1 MVLDYRVKRKLL
13 QELRNHL
20 DEPEITLVIGP
31 RQAGKTT
38 LLKQLASEQEAV
50 GKPSLFLNLDFDQD
64 SSWFTSQ
71 SLFLKRL
78 ALKTADIPHTVFIDE
93 IQRLENAGLFL
104 KGIYDKGLKHKLVV
118 TGSGSLELKE
128 KIAESLVGRK
138 RNFRL
143 LTVGLKEFINYRT
156 AYEYEESIQ
165 EFLLIHPMLANSIL
179 EEYMNYGGYP
189 RVVTAESERD
199 KNQAL
204 NEIYQ
209 GYIERDIQALLQLN
223 KSVNFV
229 TLLQILANR
238 VGYSINYASL
248 SNQVGLSTPTLKNYL
263 WYSEKTFITA
273 SVTPFFRNK
282 EKEISKA
289 PQHYFID
296 LGLRNFLLG
305 QYENPMDQGMR
316 FENLVYRLLEQSTRD
331 SVARIHFWRTQNQ
344 AEVDFVIDKGY
355 DLLPVEVK
363 SAEMKKPKMSR
374 SFRAFIEKYAPKEAW
389 LINKS
394 LKGEEKLGNTWV
406 KFLPWWEL
414 L

>member
-78 ALKTADIPHTVFIDE
+78 ALKTADIPHIVFIDE

-209 GYIERDIQALLQLN
+209 
-223 KSVNFV
+223 
-229 TLLQILANR
+229 
-238 VGYSINYASL
+238 
-248 SNQVGLSTPTLKNYL
+248 
-263 WYSEKTFITA
+263 
-273 SVTPFFRNK
+273 
-282 EKEISKA
+282 
-289 PQHYFID
+289 
-296 LGLRNFLLG
+296 
-305 QYENPMDQGMR
+305 
-316 FENLVYRLLEQSTRD
+316 
-331 SVARIHFWRTQNQ
+331 
-344 AEVDFVIDKGY
+344 
-355 DLLPVEVK
+355 
-363 SAEMKKPKMSR
+363 
-374 SFRAFIEKYAPKEAW
+374 
-389 LINKS
+389 
-394 LKGEEKLGNTWV
+394 
-406 KFLPWWEL
+406 
-414 L
+414 

>member
-1 MVLDYRVKRKLL
+1 
-13 QELRNHL
+13 
-20 DEPEITLVIGP
+20 
-31 RQAGKTT
+31 
-38 LLKQLASEQEAV
+38 
-50 GKPSLFLNLDFDQD
+50 
-64 SSWFTSQ
+64 
-71 SLFLKRL
+71 
-78 ALKTADIPHTVFIDE
+78 
-93 IQRLENAGLFL
+93 
-104 KGIYDKGLKHKLVV
+104 
-118 TGSGSLELKE
+118 
-128 KIAESLVGRK
+128 
-138 RNFRL
+138 
-143 LTVGLKEFINYRT
+143 
-156 AYEYEESIQ
+156 
-165 EFLLIHPMLANSIL
+165 
-179 EEYMNYGGYP
+179 
-189 RVVTAESERD
+189 
-199 KNQAL
+199 
-204 NEIYQ
+204 
-209 GYIERDIQALLQLN
+209 N

-344 AEVDFVIDKGY
+344 AEVDFVIDRGY

-406 KFLPWWEL
+406 KFRPWWEL